1 MDPHVDTSA
10 RRMGWA
16 YYKTN
21 TRRKDVR
28 PRAAF
33 QLDNGAGR
41 KHTSSNKSVI
51 VAVTNGAPAMAD
63 EIDKQF
69 ASHREMFPTEEDKK
83 AFDQLVKQLLEKHGV
98 DYVRGYVDALKDMQ
112 KRKAS

>member
-1 MDPHVDTSA
+1 MTLQLA
-10 RRMGWA
+10 GWVGR
-16 YYKTN
+16 T
-21 TRRKDVR
+21 TRQTLDEKMYG
-28 PRAAF
+28 RALRSNSTTV
-33 QLDNGAGR
+33 QPES
-41 KHTSSNKSVI
+41 TSSNKSVI

-63 EIDKQF
+63 EIDKEF

>member
-1 MDPHVDTSA
+1 M
-10 RRMGWA
+10 
-16 YYKTN
+16 
-21 TRRKDVR
+21 TRS
-28 PRAAF
+28 
-33 QLDNGAGR
+33 AGR
-41 KHTSSNKSVI
+41 VARTTRQTLDEKMYGRALRSNSTTVRAESTSSNKSVI

-63 EIDKQF
+63 EIDKEF

>member
-1 MDPHVDTSA
+1 MRVLQGKHSTK
-10 RRMGWA
+10 R
-16 YYKTN
+16 
-21 TRRKDVR
+21 VR
-28 PRAAF
+28 PCAAF

-41 KHTSSNKSVI
+41 KHIEQQICI

-63 EIDKQF
+63 EIDKEF

>member
-1 MDPHVDTSA
+1 MSLGCERSKLCSQAMRA
-10 RRMGWA
+10 RPKSGST
-16 YYKTN
+16 YDSSP
-21 TRRKDVR
+21 TRQHCG
-28 PRAAF
+28 PES
-33 QLDNGAGR
+33 
-41 KHTSSNKSVI
+41 TSSNESVI

-63 EIDKQF
+63 EIDKEF
-69 ASHREMFPTEEDKK
+69 ASYREMFPTEEDKK

>member
-1 MDPHVDTSA
+1 MDLHVDTFSPPDALPHDNA
-10 RRMGWA
+10 RRSQQRSA
-16 YYKTN
+16 LRSNST
-21 TRRKDVR
+21 TVR
-28 PRAAF
+28 AES
-33 QLDNGAGR
+33 
-41 KHTSSNKSVI
+41 TSSNKSVI

-63 EIDKQF
+63 EIDKEF

>member
-1 MDPHVDTSA
+1 MYGRALRSNST
-10 RRMGWA
+10 
-16 YYKTN
+16 T
-21 TRRKDVR
+21 VR
-28 PRAAF
+28 AE
-33 QLDNGAGR
+33 

-63 EIDKQF
+63 EIDKEF
-69 ASHREMFPTEEDKK
+69 ASYREMFPTEEDKK